1 MNGFSAADMSTAAA
15 NGHRDGY
22 QAGYADAV
30 KAVEVGKPAAAQ
42 EAVGWFTDDYLTDKS
57 ATTYDPLVAERWRNK
72 GWPVTA
78 LYAAPVIAATAWA
91 EGYASGVIDERT
103 SDANIG
109 IAGFGAKVD
118 PARANPYRFAAPV
131 TAAPTLDDEL
141 AQDRMS
147 ELSKLERDILEALP
161 SVYYMDPPDGGD
173 VSLGEQV
180 KRMAEDA
187 ANWRKHASTP
197 AAPGIDLREI
207 GEAMAQA
214 EQHVETLHSLCSRP
228 SVLACIK
235 RLRKAQASLI
245 DSGPKGALPT
255 LPDDFSESK
264 DWRAGSYGERVVW
277 LMDTV
282 RSQREHIAA
291 LLGSP
296 KGATLNEQ
304 FGSAEG
310 LGDLPGMWEKADL
323 VGGATDSE
331 DGPKGGSDET
341 GIPEPHQECYS
352 NDDGDSWRDSP
363 DDAEFVDGLTVGDT
377 YVLTVSHYSVE
388 RTYRV
393 TKAPDE
399 TSDDYEVEPVQATS
413 AEVKP

>member
-1 MNGFSAADMSTAAA
+1 MNGYDAQDMASQGADGFR
-15 NGHRDGY
+15 NGY

-30 KAVEVGKPAAAQ
+30 NAIEAAQPAAAQ
-42 EAVGWFTDDYLTDKS
+42 EAVAWQVGDEFYPSESLAIEAIQQWGPSD
-57 ATTYDPLVAERWRNK
+57 AIAIP
-72 GWPVTA
+72 
-78 LYAAPVIAATAWA
+78 LYAA
-91 EGYASGVIDERT
+91 AS
-103 SDANIG
+103 
-109 IAGFGAKVD
+109 
-118 PARANPYRFAAPV
+118 V
-131 TAAPTLDDEL
+131 TAAPVEVIRDD
-141 AQDRMS
+141 
-147 ELSKLERDILEALP
+147 
-161 SVYYMDPPDGGD
+161 DGEI
-173 VSLGEQV
+173 VMV
-180 KRMAEDA
+180 KQGG
-187 ANWRKHASTP
+187 KIIASTCHAGGKSP

-310 LGDLPGMWEKADL
+310 LGTSEVLRVADHMAQVIDYIGKQYPNATMLDRGPILRNIRRWEGRLRAALAD
-323 VGGATDSE
+323 S
-331 DGPKGGSDET
+331 PKGGSDEA
-341 GIPEPHQECYS
+341 GIPEPNQECYS
-352 NDDGDSWRDSP
+352 DNDGDSWYDHP
-363 DDAEFVDGLTVGDT
+363 ADAEFVEGLAVGET
-377 YVLTVSHYSVE
+377 YTLTVSHYSVE

-393 TKAPDE
+393 TKVPDDV
-399 TSDDYEVEPVQATS
+399 SDDYEVEPVQATS
-413 AEVKP
+413 TEAQAGDAEVRP

>member
-1 MNGFSAADMSTAAA
+1 MNAHNEQHIQSLEAAKKWSSTSRRFKAAL
-15 NGHRDGY
+15 D
-22 QAGYADAV
+22 AGIAAL
-30 KAVEVGKPAAAQ
+30 AAQPAAAQ

-78 LYAAPVIAATAWA
+78 LYAAPV
-91 EGYASGVIDERT
+91 
-103 SDANIG
+103 
-109 IAGFGAKVD
+109 
-118 PARANPYRFAAPV
+118 

-141 AQDRMS
+141 AQDRMR
-147 ELSKLERDILEALP
+147 ELCKLESDVLDVLP